1 MLHVAH
7 HWCFLVQHKIK
18 FIQYAQKPTSSQFST
33 HKVNEKVSM
42 QTCHIVSGDEKI
54 TNQISMPYQNQKL

>member
-1 MLHVAH
+1 MLPITGVF
-7 HWCFLVQHKIK
+7 WCNIK
-18 FIQYAQKPTSSQFST
+18 LNLYKYAQKPTSSQFST